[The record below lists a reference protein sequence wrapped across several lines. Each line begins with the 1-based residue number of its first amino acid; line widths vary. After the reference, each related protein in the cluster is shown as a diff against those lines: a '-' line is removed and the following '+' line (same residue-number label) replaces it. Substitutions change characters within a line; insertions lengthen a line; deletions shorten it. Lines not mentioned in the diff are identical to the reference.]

1 MASNNNNNSRHGG
14 FQPSQRGRGQGGR
27 GRGRGRG
34 GIYPQ
39 GADRSNGQQANF
51 NTNTDFP
58 GLGSN
63 VVQSANAPSNFSL
76 PTQPGTVAGPLA
88 VAPQAQNDPSNR
100 GSKFSAWRR
109 GKSNNGG
116 SDRSGNNGRNSGVPR
131 GMNQGGSDFDNVLY
145 QIQNKM
151 NFIKTSRPLTTFH
164 KFSELPAEIRVQI
177 WTEVMSWPHIIEIEY
192 GPIVRNN
199 ENMLDT
205 NCFGKHTIRRV
216 CPNSRKPPAILHVN
230 QEARGEALKVYQ
242 LRTLDTRSPGH
253 AEKEIYFNP
262 KVDIVYLG
270 EEACRST
277 LLCIDMDVQRLAMR
291 SSGRFTQCCDNDNET
306 YGIVGSISPMQGL
319 HGFYRIEAA
328 RGSRAIREAEARAT
342 GRPLELVRDDQ
353 WNFNTKAIAENPY
366 SNDDIFP
373 GLPGLRDVFMVVQ
386 SNLCKPEPGQ
396 VGLEHTFRP
405 ATTNGLTN
413 GQHRYKAHIQRDIDR
428 VMNDT
433 ALEGVGK
440 NKWLG
445 DNKPAFHWV
454 SLSDAPAVEGR
465 QYQDGLGVD
474 EKAYGFMR
482 WGEEYYKKGIKC
494 EKREEWSNRR
504 RVQNANGCSTFPGE
518 NPREIGFKGSKKAV
532 AAAKKMVI
540 EMLESIGEHIIT
552 VYGADP

>member
-1 MASNNNNNSRHGG
+1 M
-14 FQPSQRGRGQGGR
+14 
-27 GRGRGRG
+27 
-34 GIYPQ
+34 
-39 GADRSNGQQANF
+39 
-51 NTNTDFP
+51 NTDFP
-58 GLGSN
+58 ALGSN
-63 VVQSANAPSNFSL
+63 GVQGANAPTNFSL
-76 PTQPGTVAGPLA
+76 QTQPGTGAGPLA
-88 VAPQAQNDPSNR
+88 VAPQAQTGPSSR
-100 GSKFSAWRR
+100 GSKFSTWRR
-109 GKSNNGG
+109 GQSNNGG
-116 SDRSGNNGRNSGVPR
+116 SDRSGNNGRNSDVPR
-131 GMNQGGSDFDNVLY
+131 GMNQGGSDFENVLN

-151 NFIKTSRPLTTFH
+151 NAIKVSQAKKPARKIPQYSQISQPLTTFH

-177 WTEVMSWPHIIEIEY
+177 WAEVMSWPHIIEIEY
-192 GPIVRNN
+192 GPIMRNN

-216 CPNSRKPPAILHVN
+216 CPNSRKPPTILHVN

-277 LLCIDMDVQRLAMR
+277 LLCIDMDVQRLAMC

-306 YGIVGSISPMQGL
+306 YGIDGGISPMQAL

-328 RGSRAIREAEARAT
+328 RESRAIREAEARAT
-342 GRPLELVRDDQ
+342 GRPLELVWDDQ

-366 SNDDIFP
+366 SNDDMFP

-413 GQHRYKAHIQRDIDR
+413 GQHRYKAYIQRDIDR

-445 DNKPAFHWV
+445 DKKPTFHWV
-454 SLSDAPAVEGR
+454 SLSDVPAVEGK
-465 QYQDGLGVD
+465 QYQDGLGVN

-504 RVQNANGCSTFPGE
+504 RVQNATGCSVFMPGKTFPGE

-540 EMLESIGEHIIT
+540 EMLESIGEQIIT
-552 VYGADP
+552 VY